1 MFRRKLFP
9 IPFLFFF
16 LIFLSSLVLAEDW
29 TYRMHQGD
37 TLTELSQRFLKPEFT
52 PEMLQVY
59 NGIIKDR
66 EIPIG
71 TEIRVPVDWM
81 SQKLAGVEVRYAFG
95 DTKLFR
101 RGESEPESIS
111 PGTVLNAG
119 DRISTADKSAI
130 SLKFADGSHLLVG
143 PESEVVFDALS
154 IFEGQ
159 GMLDTRIR
167 LQRGRVENRIKP
179 IGRPGSRYQ
188 IHTPAAVTVVRGTD
202 FRVSVDAQSQQT
214 RSEVTEGKVDVTG
227 SGETVAVNAG
237 EGSLIEQGQPPTPPR
252 RLLPAPDLS
261 ILQASYQL
269 PMPEVEWQPLSGAV
283 SYRVQLLDEN
293 TSLLYSQLIEEPRVK
308 LPGQPDGSYQLRVR
322 AIDDAGFEGLSAR
335 HDFELTL
342 PPPPEP
348 APAPEPKT
356 VAAPVLD
363 LPLFWG
369 PWIQV
374 NWQPAE
380 GAWSHRLLF
389 ARELEFE
396 SLIFEQLTQAS
407 GAQIPLPPP
416 GVYYLAVEALMDDS
430 TPAIR
435 SQAYRLVIPARRW

>member
-1 MFRRKLFP
+1 MFRRKLFL
-9 IPFLFFF
+9 IPFLIVI
-16 LIFLSSLVLAEDW
+16 LISLSSPLLAEDW

-37 TLTELSQRFLKPEFT
+37 TLTDLSERFLKPEFT

-66 EIPIG
+66 AIPVG
-71 TEIRVPVDWM
+71 TEIRVPIDWM
-81 SQKLAGVEVRYAFG
+81 SQQLAGVEVRYAFG
-95 DTKLFR
+95 DAQLFR
-101 RGESEPESIS
+101 RGGSESEGIS

-119 DRISTADKSAI
+119 DRVTTAEKSAI

-202 FRVSVDAQSQQT
+202 FRVNVDAQTQQT

-237 EGSLIEQGQPPTPPR
+237 EGTLIEQGQPPSPPR
-252 RLLPAPDLS
+252 RLLHAPDLS
-261 ILQASYQL
+261 ALQPSYQL
-269 PMPEVEWQPLSGAV
+269 PMPLIEWQPLAGAV

-293 TSLLYSQLIEEPRVK
+293 TSLLFSQRVK
-308 LPGQPDGSYQLRVR
+308 ETRVVFPDQPVGGYQLRVR

-335 HDFELTL
+335 HDFKLTS
-342 PPPPEP
+342 PPPPQ
-348 APAPEPKT
+348 PEPK
-356 VAAPVLD
+356 VVSAPILD
-363 LPLFWG
+363 PPRFWG

-380 GAWSHRLLF
+380 GAWSYRLLF
-389 ARELEFE
+389 AAEPEFH
-396 SLIFEQLTQAS
+396 SLIFEQLTQA
-407 GAQIPLPPP
+407 GEAQLPLPPP
-416 GVYYLAVEALMDDS
+416 GVYYLAVEALFDDS
-430 TPAIR
+430 APAIR

>member
-9 IPFLFFF
+9 IPFLLLF
-16 LIFLSSLVLAEDW
+16 LMSLSSLVLAEDW

-37 TLTELSQRFLKPEFT
+37 TLSDLSQRFLKPEFT

-71 TEIRVPVDWM
+71 TEIRVPIDWM
-81 SQKLAGVEVRYAFG
+81 SQQLAGVEVRYAFG
-95 DTKLFR
+95 DAQLFR
-101 RGESEPESIS
+101 RGESESEGLS

-119 DRISTADKSAI
+119 DRVTTAEKSAV
-130 SLKFADGSHLLVG
+130 SLTFADGSHLLVG

-154 IFEGQ
+154 IFAGQ

-214 RSEVTEGKVDVTG
+214 RSEVSEGKVDVTG
-227 SGETVAVNAG
+227 SGETVAVGAG
-237 EGSLIEQGQPPTPPR
+237 EGTLIEQGQPPSPPR
-252 RLLPAPDLS
+252 RLLHAPDLS
-261 ILQASYQL
+261 TLQSSYEL
-269 PMPEVEWQPLSGAV
+269 PMPVIEWQPLTGAV
-283 SYRVQLLDEN
+283 SYRVQLLDEH
-293 TSLLYSQLIEEPRVK
+293 TSLLYSLRVNTNSVD
-308 LPGQPDGSYQLRVR
+308 LPDQPEGSYQLRVR

-335 HDFELTL
+335 HDFELTS

-348 APAPEPKT
+348 APKT
-356 VAAPVLD
+356 VSSPVLQP
-363 LPLFWG
+363 PLFWG
-369 PWIQV
+369 PWIRV

-389 ARELEFE
+389 AAEPEFQ
-396 SLIFEQLTQAS
+396 SLIFEQLTQARE
-407 GAQIPLPPP
+407 AQLPLPPP
-416 GVYYLAVEALMDDS
+416 GVYYLAVEALVDDS
-430 TPAIR
+430 APAIR
-435 SQAYRLVIPARRW
+435 SQAYRLVIPAWP

>member
-9 IPFLFFF
+9 IPFLFFI
-16 LIFLSSLVLAEDW
+16 LIFLSSPVLAEDW
-29 TYRMHQGD
+29 AYRMHQGD
-37 TLTELSQRFLKPEFT
+37 TLSDLSQRFLKPEFT

-66 EIPIG
+66 EIPVG
-71 TEIRVPVDWM
+71 TEIRVPIDWM
-81 SQKLAGVEVRYAFG
+81 SQQLAGVEVRYAFG
-95 DTKLFR
+95 NAQLFR
-101 RGESEPESIS
+101 RGESESENIS
-111 PGTVLNAG
+111 PGTVLGAG
-119 DRISTADKSAI
+119 DRVTTAEKSAI
-130 SLKFADGSHLLVG
+130 SLEFADGSHLLVG

-188 IHTPAAVTVVRGTD
+188 IQTPAAVTVVRGTD

-214 RSEVTEGKVDVTG
+214 RSEVTEGKVNVTG

-237 EGSLIEQGQPPTPPR
+237 EGSLIEQGQPPSPPR
-252 RLLPAPDLS
+252 RLLDAPDLS
-261 ILQASYQL
+261 TLQPGYQL
-269 PMPEVEWQPLSGAV
+269 PMSAVEWQPLSGAV

-293 TSLLYSQLIEEPRVK
+293 TSLLYSQLVDGPRVE
-308 LPGQPDGSYQLRVR
+308 LPDQPEGSYQLRVR

-342 PPPPEP
+342 PPPEP
-348 APAPEPKT
+348 VPEPKT

-363 LPLFWG
+363 PPLFWG

-389 ARELEFE
+389 AGEPEFE
-396 SLIFEQLTQAS
+396 SLIFEQLTQA
-407 GAQIPLPPP
+407 GGTQIPLPPP
-416 GVYYLAVEALMDDS
+416 GVYYLAVEALFDGS
-430 TPAIR
+430 APATR